1 MHSQTEVPQSVINY
15 IKDCTATF
23 GKAKLVLKNN
33 NFFIESKYPD
43 VLRELLRNPKIR
55 AAVAQ
60 PSTSSA
66 SSNAVVNNA
75 GQVKSSMSTSVSSTV
90 ASSVRVG
97 DGSSASSA
105 IDVEFVQSIAPVEDR
120 RNIALAKLDDADGDN
135 GFDDNDDD
143 DSDGGGDEG
152 EGGGGGGRDVGSD
165 RQERGG
171 ALTASFMIAPNQVQ
185 QVKRVAKEE
194 SHYPLLEEYDFR
206 NDTKNPRLA
215 IEIKATTQIRA
226 YQERALNKM
235 FGNGRARSGI
245 IVLPCGAGKSLT
257 GITAATTIKRSVVV
271 MCINNESVKQWKE
284 QFEMWTTVSSSSIK
298 MFNKGNK
305 DQLPPPSQACILL
318 TTYSMACG
326 GRSES
331 SRMVLEQVKNR
342 EWGIIILDEVHVA
355 PAEEFRKVLDLINAH
370 CKLGLTA
377 TLVREDE
384 KITDLHFLVGPKLYE
399 ANWID
404 LTNQGYLAR
413 AQCVEVWCPMTEEF
427 YREHV
432 SLSSR
437 REDSHSRTQKLLY
450 IMNPN
455 KLRVCE
461 YLVNEH
467 RKLGHKIIIFSD
479 DIPALKLYCI
489 SLMVPYIYGAL
500 NPQER
505 QQYLSKFKYSQDPN
519 DAVIGLSKVGDTA
532 LDIPEANVVIQVSSF
547 FGSKRQEAQR
557 LGRIL
562 RPKPN
567 PTGGYNAFFYTLVS
581 TDTKE
586 MLFATKRQQYLIDQ
600 GYTFKVEQFLSD
612 IAAQKSTIL
621 PPHDKKKEIDLLAG
635 LLDLDCKEDDVMEEN
650 VLLKRAGGDG
660 DSDSDGE
667 GGGRGRGRGRGRGS
681 SPPPTGLEVRRK
693 TVGMASL
700 SGAPPGGVR
709 YMEYD
714 VDDQDRSYLY

>member
-650 VLLKRAGGDG
+650 VLLKRAGGG
-660 DSDSDGE
+660 WRQRFRWR
-667 GGGRGRGRGRGRGS
+667 RGWS
-681 SPPPTGLEVRRK
+681 WSW
-693 TVGMASL
+693 
-700 SGAPPGGVR
+700 
-709 YMEYD
+709 
-714 VDDQDRSYLY
+714 